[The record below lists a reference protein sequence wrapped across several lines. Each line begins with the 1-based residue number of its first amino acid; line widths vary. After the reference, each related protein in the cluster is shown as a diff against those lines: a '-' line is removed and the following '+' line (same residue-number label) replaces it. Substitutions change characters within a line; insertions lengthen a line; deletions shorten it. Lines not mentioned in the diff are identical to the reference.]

1 MNHNDPLLL
10 FVYGTLKRGKKNH
23 CALANAQWLNES
35 CTSPDYLLVDLGP
48 YPGMV
53 EKPQEGFSVQGEL
66 FEIPYKLIVEL
77 DKIEDAP
84 FLFNLELITLADGSK
99 TFSYLY
105 KQSIAGTKILSEGVW
120 PS

>member
-23 CALANAQWLNES
+23 YALVNAHYLNES

-66 FEIPYKLIVEL
+66 FEIPCKLIIEL

-99 TFSYLY
+99 AFAYLY
-105 KQSIAGTKILSEGVW
+105 KQSIASAKMLSECIW
-120 PS
+120 RC

>member
-1 MNHNDPLLL
+1 MNPNDPLLL

-23 CALANAQWLNES
+23 YALVNAHYLNES
-35 CTSPDYLLVDLGP
+35 YTSPDYLLVDLGT

-53 EKPQEGFSVQGEL
+53 KKPQEGFSVQGEL
-66 FEIPYKLIVEL
+66 FQIPYELLVEL

-99 TFSYLY
+99 AFAYLY
-105 KQSIAGTKILSEGVW
+105 KQSIAGARILSEGVW
-120 PS
+120 QY

>member
-1 MNHNDPLLL
+1 MNPNDPLLL

-23 CALANAQWLNES
+23 HALVNAHFLNES

-53 EKPQEGFSVQGEL
+53 EKPLEGFSVQGEL
-66 FEIPYKLIVEL
+66 FEIPYKLIIEL

-84 FLFNLELITLADGSK
+84 FLFNLELITLANGSK
-99 TFSYLY
+99 AFAYLY
-105 KQSIAGTKILSEGVW
+105 KQSITGKKILSEGMW
-120 PS
+120 RS

>member
-1 MNHNDPLLL
+1 MNPYEPLLL
-10 FVYGTLKRGKKNH
+10 FVYGTLKRGERNH
-23 CALANAQWLNES
+23 PLLMDEKYLGDTG
-35 CTSPDYLLVDLGP
+35 TSPNYLLVDLGR

-53 EKPQEGFSVQGEL
+53 KKPHGGFSVQGEL

-99 TFSYLY
+99 AFSYLY
-105 KQSIAGTKILSEGVW
+105 KQSIEGERILSEGVW
-120 PS
+120 RS

>member
-23 CALANAQWLNES
+23 YALANAHYLNES

-53 EKPQEGFSVQGEL
+53 EKPLEGFSVQGEL
-66 FEIPYKLIVEL
+66 FEIPYDLLVEL

-84 FLFNLELITLADGSK
+84 LLFNLEPITLADGSK
-99 TFSYLY
+99 AFAYLY
-105 KQSIAGTKILSEGVW
+105 KQSIASAKILSEGVW
-120 PS
+120 LA

>member
-1 MNHNDPLLL
+1 MNQNDALLL

-23 CALANAQWLNES
+23 YALANAHYLNES

-53 EKPQEGFSVQGEL
+53 EKPLEGFSVQGEL
-66 FEIPYKLIVEL
+66 FEIPYDLLVEL

-84 FLFNLELITLADGSK
+84 LLFNLEPINLADGSK
-99 TFSYLY
+99 AFAYLY
-105 KQSIAGTKILSEGVW
+105 KQSILGARMLSEGVW
-120 PS
+120 LS

>member
-10 FVYGTLKRGKKNH
+10 FVYGTLKRGERNH
-23 CALANAQWLNES
+23 LLLMGEKYLGDTG
-35 CTSPDYLLVDLGP
+35 TSPDYLLVDLGH

-66 FEIPYKLIVEL
+66 FEIPYKLIIEL

-99 TFSYLY
+99 AFAYLY
-105 KQSIAGTKILSEGVW
+105 KQSIASAKRLSEGVW
-120 PS
+120 RS